1 MGYSVA
7 QQRQAMHSDTLWP
20 GRPAL
25 LPGEAFSSWFA
36 RTAATNGLTPVKLY
50 SAALPG
56 AYRYTRDLDRYVEPH
71 LLDSLAEHTGV
82 PKQWLLGSTLA
93 RWAGKIFD
101 LDDGLG
107 KLQWLPVAGGDDGQ
121 RSFGQQ
127 VCPACLREDAQ
138 PYLRATWR
146 VAFVTTCDRHRQQLI
161 DRCPECGEAI
171 QVLRAGLDGDVRC
184 WKCQADL
191 RHSRT
196 NAAQDDSDIRRQNRL
211 LDIANAGWTELE
223 HYGPVYSFVYFRIL
237 TIAFRL
243 LATGRHA
250 APLRA
255 WCEIFQPSTDGTPA
269 VPRIRQIELL
279 NARSRRELIRMAV
292 FLLEDWPVRFI
303 QACQCVGLSSRDL
316 LKAGRTRPYPF
327 AFAHAVEMN
336 LSSQFRAISADELES
351 AKSYLNAQEVPPTY
365 RALANLLGV
374 KITAHRALAEPAA
387 HAPSARVAE
396 PNLLS
401 AAPWGEGRY
410 WKLDGISPEVKA
422 AARIAARRAGEGVG
436 AWLENLLRQ
445 ELGMPA
451 RKTPHA
457 RQSPDTFPADGIF
470 GCAE

>member
-1 MGYSVA
+1 
-7 QQRQAMHSDTLWP
+7 MHNDTLWP
-20 GRPAL
+20 GRPAV
-25 LPGEAFSSWFA
+25 LPGESFSSWFA
-36 RTAATNGLTPVKLY
+36 RTAAANGLSPVKLY
-50 SAALPG
+50 GVAMPG
-56 AYRYTRDLDRYVEPH
+56 AYRYTRDLDRYIEPH
-71 LLDSLAEHTGV
+71 LLDSLAERTGV
-82 PKQWLLGSTLA
+82 PKQRLLGGTLA
-93 RWAGKIFD
+93 RWGGKIFD
-101 LDDGLG
+101 VDDGLG

-127 VCPACLREDAQ
+127 VCPICLREDAQ

-146 VAFVTTCDRHRQQLI
+146 LAFVTTCDRHRQQLI

-171 QVLRAGLDGDVRC
+171 QVLRAGLSGAVRC

-191 RHSRT
+191 GQAHT
-196 NAAQDDSDIRRQNRL
+196 DAAQDDAEIRRQNRL
-211 LDIANAGWTELE
+211 LDIASAGWTELG

-237 TIAFRL
+237 AVAFRL

-255 WCEIFQPSTDGTPA
+255 WCEIFQPSADGAPT

-303 QACQCVGLSSRDL
+303 EACQCVGLSSRDL

-327 AFAHAVEMN
+327 AFAHAVQMQ
-336 LSSQFRAISADELES
+336 LSSQVRAVSADEVES
-351 AKSYLNAQEVPPTY
+351 AKSYLRAREVTPTY

-387 HAPSARVAE
+387 HAPSASGAE
-396 PNLLS
+396 PSLL
-401 AAPWGEGRY
+401 APAPWGKGRY

-422 AARIAARRAGEGVG
+422 AARRAACCAGESVG
-436 AWLENLLRQ
+436 AWLESLLRR
-445 ELGMPA
+445 ELGIPA
-451 RKTPHA
+451 RKTPCA
-457 RQSPDTFPADGIF
+457 RPNPDTFAADCIC